1 MSLLNSKNELIQ
13 LFKELKQEFENFLS
27 EEKIERNFP
36 QLNQI
41 STISMDENS
50 MGLILEAIISF
61 ICILDFGTT
70 GTLSLLLGLPIYVF
84 TGKKKESIEILL
96 RENANQMFSKF
107 KSVSLEGDLIKKT
120 AEDFIMINS
129 LNIQNVLMMS
139 MKMIWIYLQLI
150 NYIKRMN
157 I

>member
-1 MSLLNSKNELIQ
+1 MNLMSLLNSKNELIQ

-84 TGKKKESIEILL
+84 TGKKKQSIEILL

-120 AEDFIMINS
+120 AEDFIIDKFIEYSKCFNDEHENDMDLFTIDK
-129 LNIQNVLMMS
+129 L
-139 MKMIWIYLQLI
+139 Y
-150 NYIKRMN
+150 
-157 I
+157 

>member
-84 TGKKKESIEILL
+84 TGKKKQSIENLL
-96 RENANQMFSKF
+96 RENANQKFSKF
-107 KSVSLEGDLIKKT
+107 KSVSLE
-120 AEDFIMINS
+120 
-129 LNIQNVLMMS
+129 
-139 MKMIWIYLQLI
+139 
-150 NYIKRMN
+150 
-157 I
+157 